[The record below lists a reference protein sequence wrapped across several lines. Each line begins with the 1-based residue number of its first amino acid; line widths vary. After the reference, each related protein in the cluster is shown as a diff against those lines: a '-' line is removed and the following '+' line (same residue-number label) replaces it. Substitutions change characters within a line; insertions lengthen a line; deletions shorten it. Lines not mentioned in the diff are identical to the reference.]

1 MLGKD
6 TPFLV
11 PCRGDDLHFQMIF
24 GFQIR
29 FLPRLDVVLEGVNQA
44 LHQNG
49 GTLLEF
55 IGDEAWFT
63 SSPSDTYPP
72 RKRRI
77 LQQKESI
84 SCLMK

>member
-6 TPFLV
+6 TLFGFPERAMCFAFSDDGGFLQLV
-11 PCRGDDLHFQMIF
+11 P
-24 GFQIR
+24 
-29 FLPRLDVVLEGVNQA
+29 PRLDVVLEGVNQA

-72 RKRRI
+72 QKRRI